1 MAIRSFSI
9 QNYKSFVEKT
19 EIQVRPL
26 TLLFGYNSAGKSALA
41 RWLPLLSETVRGGGK
56 SPLDMTA
63 EAARGATFAGILSKF
78 TEQPSLSFSL
88 TADGGSL
95 NYVIRDIPEVKLQ
108 VIENLLIEK
117 DAVESTQIEWAPV
130 NDYSE
135 YLISHQADE
144 PRKIDIEFVGLTP
157 TVGSNTDV
165 EDEDFAPLT
174 VAILNECL
182 SSVFWLQAVRTTP
195 PRREV
200 YRGTS
205 ARVAPDGAGVSE
217 MVFGSDASGTDV
229 VADMSTWYKEATGYN
244 LVLERGAF
252 RGDEIYSFCLNTD
265 RLAKPIELA
274 DTGEGI
280 GQVFPIVGLL
290 ALAKRGMLG
299 DFPLLVFEQPELH
312 LHQAVEPAL
321 AHLMCEVAA
330 SGTAKIIAETH
341 SESLLLAVQL
351 ALIEGRLKS
360 TDVAVYWVRQSE
372 DGSARASEITF
383 DNLGRPAGGDWPP
396 GVFTHNAETARQ
408 IVRAQLESERNEG

>member
-9 QNYKSFVEKT
+9 KNYKSFVET
-19 EIQVRPL
+19 AEIQVRPL

-41 RWLPLLSETVRGGGK
+41 RWLPLLSETVQGGSK

-63 EAARGATFAGILSKF
+63 LAARGATFSGILSKF

-95 NYVIRDIPEVKLQ
+95 DYVIRDIPEVKQQ
-108 VIENLLIEK
+108 VVEK
-117 DAVESTQIEWAPV
+117 LRISIGHDRLTEVEWAPV
-130 NDYSE
+130 SDYTE
-135 YLISHQADE
+135 YLISHQGDV
-144 PRKIDIEFVGLTP
+144 PRQIDIEFTGLTP
-157 TVGSNTDV
+157 RVEANVDV
-165 EDEDFAPLT
+165 EDEEFAPLT
-174 VAILNECL
+174 ADILRECL
-182 SSVFWLQAVRTTP
+182 SSVFWLQAVRSTP

-205 ARVAPDGAGVSE
+205 TQVAPDGTGVSE
-217 MVFGSDASGTDV
+217 MVFGSEASGDDIV
-229 VADMSTWYKEATGYN
+229 RHLSSWYSKATGYN

-252 RGDEIYSFCLNTD
+252 KGDEIYSFCLNTE

-290 ALAKRGMLG
+290 TLARNRLLG
-299 DFPLLVFEQPELH
+299 TDPLLIFEQPELH

-321 AHLMCEVAA
+321 ADLMCEVAA

-360 TDVAVYWVRQSE
+360 ADVAVYWVRQGE
-372 DGSARASEITF
+372 DGAARASEITF
-383 DNLGRPAGGDWPP
+383 DSLGRPEGGDWPP
-396 GVFTHNAETARQ
+396 GVFTHNAEKARQ
-408 IVRAQLESERNEG
+408 IVRAQLASERNAG